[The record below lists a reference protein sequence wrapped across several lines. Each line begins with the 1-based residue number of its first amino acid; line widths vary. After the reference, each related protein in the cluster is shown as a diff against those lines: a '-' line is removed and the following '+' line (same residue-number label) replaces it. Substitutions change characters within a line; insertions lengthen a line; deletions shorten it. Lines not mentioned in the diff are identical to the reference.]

1 MMWPNSWNNTQN
13 IYNNRCSAHFF
24 FNLKII
30 FSWMSN
36 TENIK
41 FDTHFIFE
49 VDVIRENNFF
59 SLSSFIFISAKPNQ
73 FKHYK
78 IAFSLDRFFW
88 ERTSLDDKRQRV
100 SLVLS
105 VITIILKT
113 YFSKNL
119 KADKILSITLSLNMG
134 ESGFDVNQT
143 VLLLYNRR
151 MYRFTGSI

>member
-1 MMWPNSWNNTQN
+1 
-13 IYNNRCSAHFF
+13 
-24 FNLKII
+24 
-30 FSWMSN
+30 MSN